1 MEGANSRIHEASSST
16 VIKRC
21 KRRAHG
27 LDAAQQKEIHRLV
40 LNILANPFYT
50 ILRAPYLVDGPFYE
64 MEKIDTDT
72 PLFLADTSV
81 SIGGRVIEELVK
93 FWKTL
98 WNAGYAAWDFELYH
112 QPNGSVMMIDF
123 DKFKKTGRL
132 EPGFFVHPSFPRKFE
147 ELLGVL

>member
-16 VIKRC
+16 VIKRS

-72 PLFLADTSV
+72 PLFLAES
-81 SIGGRVIEELVK
+81 GGSERLLEELTR
-93 FWKTL
+93 FWKAL
-98 WNAGYAAWDFELYH
+98 WALGYAAWDFELYH

-132 EPGFFVHPSFPRKFE
+132 EPGFFVHPSFPRNFE
-147 ELLGVL
+147 KLLGAL